1 MIAPQNESEWA
12 SPSFIMPKKDGTVR
26 FLGDFRELNKRLI
39 RTPYP
44 LPKVKDMLEDC
55 KGFTYVTALDLN
67 MGYYTIRLDPT
78 AQKICTIIFPWG
90 KYSFL
95 RLPMGVAGAPDIF
108 QSKISG
114 LMEGL
119 MYVKAYIDDLLVLTK
134 GSFEDH
140 LKKLSVVLRRLKD
153 AKLRVKAP
161 KLTFAATEIE
171 YLGYVLTRNGIKP
184 QPE

>member
-26 FLGDFRELNKRLI
+26 FLGNFRELNKHLI

-55 KGFTYVTALDLN
+55 EGFTYATALDLN

-78 AQKICTIIFPWG
+78 AQKVCTIIFPWG

-114 LMEGL
+114 LMEG
-119 MYVKAYIDDLLVLTK
+119 
-134 GSFEDH
+134 
-140 LKKLSVVLRRLKD
+140 
-153 AKLRVKAP
+153 
-161 KLTFAATEIE
+161 
-171 YLGYVLTRNGIKP
+171 
-184 QPE
+184 